1 VKEIIATKSAPAAIG
16 PYSQAVKV
24 GETVYASGQIPLSP
38 ETGAIVGADA
48 KAQTRQSMENL
59 TAVLAAAG
67 ARLSDVV
74 KATIFITDMAAFPG
88 VNEIYAGYFKDNPP
102 ARSCVAVAALPKGA
116 LVEIEAVAVVA
127 K

>member
-1 VKEIIATKSAPAAIG
+1 MKEIIATKSAPAAIG
-16 PYSQAVKV
+16 PYSQAVKA
-24 GETVYASGQIPLSP
+24 GGTVYASGQIPLSP
-38 ETGAIVGADA
+38 ETGTIVGADA

-67 ARLSDVV
+67 ATLSDVV

-88 VNEIYAGYFKDNPP
+88 VNEVYGSYFKDNPP